1 MRSNRRISLRGAP
14 LVAALLAAGAVAAG
28 GCSRPGG
35 PPSAEDGGDKDA
47 GAPVPVEVVTLE
59 RGRIEETLRF
69 SATLEAET
77 AVQVLARTTGQVR
90 SRAVEEGDKVKQ
102 GAVMLRLERED
113 QASSLRRAQTELEQA
128 QRNYKAQQDLH
139 KKGVVSD
146 QTYEN
151 AEFDVKRLKI
161 ARDDAARALRYTT
174 VSAPISGTV
183 TQRMVKRGDLV
194 APNQPLFEVVDFES
208 LVANVY
214 VPEKDIGR
222 VAVGGIARLSAPTTG
237 EAIEDGEVKRVAPVV
252 DPRTGTV
259 KVTIA
264 LDDTQK
270 LRPGMFV
277 DVQLVVAD
285 RSDAILL
292 PRRALVYDNDEP
304 YAFKVEGGD
313 TAKRVLIEPIAED
326 QDFVTPATGFDE
338 GDSVV
343 VAGQV
348 GLKNG
353 AKVAPQGPPAAGD
366 AKPSSAPLGADATPP
381 GKAGASNEE
390 KAGPSA
396 KTAKKANTAK
406 KAVE

>member
-1 MRSNRRISLRGAP
+1 MVLTRRPVIRGA
-14 LVAALLAAGAVAAG
+14 LFAGVLFAAAIAAG
-28 GCSRPGG
+28 GCTRKGG
-35 PPSAEDGGDKDA
+35 PPGAEGADGDEA
-47 GAPVPVEVVTLE
+47 EAPVPVEVTTIE

-90 SRAVEEGDKVKQ
+90 SRQVEEGDQVKQ
-102 GAVMLRLERED
+102 GGVMLRLEREE
-113 QASSLRRAQTELEQA
+113 QASALRRAQTELAQA
-128 QRNYKAQQDLH
+128 QRNFRAQEGLH

-146 QTYEN
+146 QTFEN

-174 VSAPISGTV
+174 VAAPIAGTV
-183 TQRMVKRGDLV
+183 TQRLVKRGDLV
-194 APNQPLFEVVDFES
+194 APNQPLFEIVDFES

-222 VAVGGIARLSAPTTG
+222 VAVGGVARLQAPTTG
-237 EAIEDGEVKRVAPVV
+237 AMLEDGRVERVAPVV

-264 LDDTQK
+264 LDDTAA

-304 YAFKVEGGD
+304 YAFKVVDGT
-313 TAKRVLIEPIAED
+313 TAERVQLQLVAED
-326 QDFVTPATGFDE
+326 EDFVLPESGFAE

-343 VAGQV
+343 IAGQV

-353 AKVAPQGPPAAGD
+353 ATVAPQGKGAPPTPPANQE
-366 AKPSSAPLGADATPP
+366 ADAAP
-381 GKAGASNEE
+381 GEKDRKAPAKKAG
-390 KAGPSA
+390 KR
-396 KTAKKANTAK
+396 TAKKASGTTADK
-406 KAVE
+406 TAETTR